1 MNTQNAFDYLTGKLK
16 YNPDEGRALSLEG
29 ATEGIVLLE
38 NKNKALP
45 LKKDEKIAF
54 FGRMQKHYL
63 PLGTGSGGRVVPIE
77 STNIFDSLKLLGASL
92 DAEAEA
98 FYDRYVEENPY
109 DEAGGWIHPASQPE
123 PLLTEAFVK
132 SVASRN
138 ETALLVI
145 TRTAGED
152 MDLKYVEGGFLLTET
167 EKANIKLL
175 RESFKKLVILVNACS
190 IIDFSYIAD
199 SKPDGLLMLWQGGMT
214 GGLAAARVLLGEEN
228 PSGKLPD
235 TIALSREDYP
245 AFKNFD
251 KPSQLL
257 YQEDIFVGYRYFHT
271 FAPHKI
277 LYPFGYGLSYTE
289 FGIFFIDIHR
299 KEGKTLIRAVVSNL
313 GTVAGKEVVQCYV
326 TQPQGRLGKPR
337 KVLAAFQKTKLL
349 KPSESCTIDL
359 EFSDYSIAS
368 YDDSGVTGN
377 QYAWVL
383 EAGEYVITLANNSG
397 DNTESCSFTINEDT
411 VVRQMRSALAPVTP
425 FDRMVNRSGVC
436 VYEPAPLRIPAEEK
450 IPAELPCKE
459 KDGRTLADVADGKIT
474 VEELVSRFSD
484 EDLVCIVRA
493 EGMSSPKV
501 TPGTAAAFV
510 GVTPSL
516 QKMGLPAICCTDGPS
531 GIRMESDIRC
541 VSYPSATCQAASW
554 NTELITKLYNVCG
567 NELASYH
574 VDILLGPG
582 TNIHRDPLCGRNFE
596 YFSEDPLL
604 SGKMAAAIC
613 KGLDM
618 AGVSGAVKH
627 FLANNQELDRH
638 GVDAVISERAI
649 REIYAKPFEI
659 CVSESPVRSVMTS
672 YNPVNGRWA
681 ASNYDLTVRLLR
693 EDFGFEGFVMTDWW
707 ARVSNEDGSGCTTN
721 LKGMVHAEN
730 DVYMVCPDAMT
741 RADNLAASLADG
753 SLSRGEL
760 QRCAV
765 NLLNFTLDSLSFMA
779 MRAGYGMRDLKGECA
794 DKEPALSCPVEDG
807 KCTIVSDVA
816 KKAILR
822 VSFVSDTPALTQSS
836 ISLTVSTKNAGG
848 FIVGGTGGEIVTDY
862 REIALI
868 VGNNEFEFKSE
879 TPLAKAV
886 LVEIF

>member
-1 MNTQNAFDYLTGKLK
+1 
-16 YNPDEGRALSLEG
+16 
-29 ATEGIVLLE
+29 
-38 NKNKALP
+38 
-45 LKKDEKIAF
+45 
-54 FGRMQKHYL
+54 
-63 PLGTGSGGRVVPIE
+63 
-77 STNIFDSLKLLGASL
+77 
-92 DAEAEA
+92 
-98 FYDRYVEENPY
+98 
-109 DEAGGWIHPASQPE
+109 
-123 PLLTEAFVK
+123 
-132 SVASRN
+132 
-138 ETALLVI
+138 
-145 TRTAGED
+145 
-152 MDLKYVEGGFLLTET
+152 YVEGGFLLTKT
-167 EKANIKLL
+167 EIANLKLI
-175 RESFKKLVILVNACS
+175 RKYFKKFVILVNS
-190 IIDFSYIAD
+190 GNIIDYSEI
-199 SKPDGLLMLWQGGMT
+199 SSVCPDGLLYLPHGGMM
-214 GGLAAARVLLGEEN
+214 GGLAAAKVLLGEEN

-235 TIALSREDYP
+235 TIARKREDYP
-245 AFKNFD
+245 SAKNFD

-271 FAPHKI
+271 FAPEKI

-299 KEGKTLIRAVVSNL
+299 KDNKTLIRAVVSNL
-313 GTVAGKEVVQCYV
+313 GSVAGKEVVQCYV
-326 TQPQGRLGKPR
+326 NQPSGKLGKAR

-349 KPSESCTIDL
+349 QPGESCTVDL
-359 EFSDYSIAS
+359 EFTDYSIAS

-377 QYAWVL
+377 RYAWVL
-383 EAGEYVITLANNSG
+383 EQGEYIITLANNSG
-397 DNTESCSFTINEDT
+397 DNTESCSFTINQDT
-411 VVRQMRSALAPVTP
+411 VVRQMRSAMAPVTP
-425 FDRMVNRSGVC
+425 FERMANKSGVC
-436 VYEPAPLRIPAEEK
+436 VYEPAPLRVTAEEP
-450 IPAELPCKE
+450 IPAELPRKE
-459 KDGRTLADVADGKIT
+459 KDGMTLADVADGKIT
-474 VEELVSRFSD
+474 IEDFVSRFSD

-516 QKMGLPAICCTDGPS
+516 QKMGLPALCCTDGPS

-541 VSYPSATCQAASW
+541 VSYPSATCQAATW
-554 NTELITKLYNVCG
+554 NPDLLIEMYNICG

-613 KGLDM
+613 IGLDN

-659 CVSESPVRSVMTS
+659 CVTESPVRSVMTS

-693 EDFGFEGFVMTDWW
+693 EDFGFDGFVMTDWW

-721 LKGMVHAEN
+721 LKAMVHAQN
-730 DVYMVCPDAMT
+730 DVYMVSPDALT
-741 RADNLAASLADG
+741 REDNLVPSIADG
-753 SLSRGEL
+753 SLTRGEL
-760 QRCAV
+760 QRCAI
-765 NLLNFTLDSLSFMA
+765 NLLNFTLDSLSYMA
-779 MRAGYGMRDLKGECA
+779 MRSGYGKKDLKAECEG
-794 DKEPALSCPVEDG
+794 KIPNVSCEVENG
-807 KCTIVSDVA
+807 TCTIVSDVA

-822 VSFVSDTPALTQSS
+822 VSFVSDTPALTQTS
-836 ISLTVSTKNAGG
+836 ISLTVNTKNAGG
-848 FIVGGTGGEIVTDY
+848 FIVGGTEGKIFTDH
-862 REIALI
+862 REIALTE
-868 VGNNEFEFKSE
+868 GNNEFVFKSE

-886 LVEIF
+886 RIELF